1 MAPVAQ
7 IPAERAHAARLGTVL
22 RRRLG
27 ADWHLGHLFV
37 LPMVVMVLALVAYP
51 FCYAAYL
58 SLTRK
63 YVGVPP
69 VFVGFENYVRLAY
82 DGFFR
87 RAVWNSFVFTF
98 ASVGFKLVLGMV
110 MALVLTSRI
119 RYRNL
124 FTGLLLI
131 PWVAPTVV
139 SALNFLWIFDAS
151 LGVLNYLLV
160 RVFRILPQGVGWLSE
175 AGTAMASVIFV
186 NVWRGFPFFGISFLA
201 GLKAIP
207 GELYE
212 AAAVDGA
219 NIAQRFR
226 HVTLPS
232 LRNIIIIVMLLSTI
246 WTFNDFAIVYIL
258 TKGGPGGATQV
269 LPVLTYEIAFGAQRL
284 GEAIAVALYMLPALA
299 LVIIVLARY
308 MRRGRAREEGAVG
321 RRLGARA
328 PTMGSDGLPRGLLV
342 GVGFPFSWMT
352 VTSFKGEE
360 QMRSLVSMFWPRPL
374 VLDNYRQLLG
384 KTDFIAWYGNSV
396 TVAVS
401 STLLAAAIGTIG
413 AYALARLSFL
423 GRAFMSSAVLITYLV
438 PPSILFIP
446 LYAQMRNL
454 GLADSLAGLIAAY
467 PSFTVPF
474 VTWLLMS
481 YFESIPVELEEAA
494 MIDGATRFGAFRR
507 IILPLA
513 APGVLAASLY
523 AFTQAW

>member
-1 MAPVAQ
+1 MATVAQ
-7 IPAERAHAARLGTVL
+7 IPAERAHAARPGTLL

-27 ADWHLGHLFV
+27 ADWHLGYLFV

-98 ASVGFKLVLGMV
+98 ASVGVKLVLGMV

-119 RYRNL
+119 RFRNL

-160 RVFRILPQGVGWLSE
+160 KVFRILPQGVGWLSE

-201 GLKAIP
+201 GLRAIP

-232 LRNIIIIVMLLSTI
+232 LRNIIIIVTLLSTI

-269 LPVLTYEIAFGAQRL
+269 LPVFTYEMAFGAQRL
-284 GEAIAVALYMLPALA
+284 GEAIAVALYVLPALA
-299 LVIIVLARY
+299 MVIIVLSRY
-308 MRRGRAREEGAVG
+308 MRRSHAR
-321 RRLGARA
+321 
-328 PTMGSDGLPRGLLV
+328 
-342 GVGFPFSWMT
+342 
-352 VTSFKGEE
+352 
-360 QMRSLVSMFWPRPL
+360 
-374 VLDNYRQLLG
+374 
-384 KTDFIAWYGNSV
+384 
-396 TVAVS
+396 
-401 STLLAAAIGTIG
+401 
-413 AYALARLSFL
+413 
-423 GRAFMSSAVLITYLV
+423 
-438 PPSILFIP
+438 
-446 LYAQMRNL
+446 
-454 GLADSLAGLIAAY
+454 
-467 PSFTVPF
+467 
-474 VTWLLMS
+474 
-481 YFESIPVELEEAA
+481 
-494 MIDGATRFGAFRR
+494 
-507 IILPLA
+507 
-513 APGVLAASLY
+513 
-523 AFTQAW
+523 

>member
-1 MAPVAQ
+1 MATVARIPV
-7 IPAERAHAARLGTVL
+7 ERVRAARPGTAL

-27 ADWHLGHLFV
+27 ADWHLGYLFV

-160 RVFRILPQGVGWLSE
+160 KVFRILPQGVGWLSE
-175 AGTAMASVIFV
+175 PGTAMASVIFV
-186 NVWRGFPFFGISFLA
+186 NIWRGFPFFGISFLA

-207 GELYE
+207 GEQYE

-219 NIAQRFR
+219 NIVQRFR
-226 HVTLPS
+226 HVTLPA

-269 LPVLTYEIAFGAQRL
+269 LPVFTYEMAFGAQRI

-299 LVIIVLARY
+299 MVIIVLARY
-308 MRRGRAREEGAVG
+308 MRRSHA
-321 RRLGARA
+321 
-328 PTMGSDGLPRGLLV
+328 
-342 GVGFPFSWMT
+342 
-352 VTSFKGEE
+352 K
-360 QMRSLVSMFWPRPL
+360 
-374 VLDNYRQLLG
+374 
-384 KTDFIAWYGNSV
+384 
-396 TVAVS
+396 
-401 STLLAAAIGTIG
+401 
-413 AYALARLSFL
+413 
-423 GRAFMSSAVLITYLV
+423 
-438 PPSILFIP
+438 
-446 LYAQMRNL
+446 
-454 GLADSLAGLIAAY
+454 
-467 PSFTVPF
+467 
-474 VTWLLMS
+474 
-481 YFESIPVELEEAA
+481 
-494 MIDGATRFGAFRR
+494 
-507 IILPLA
+507 
-513 APGVLAASLY
+513 
-523 AFTQAW
+523 